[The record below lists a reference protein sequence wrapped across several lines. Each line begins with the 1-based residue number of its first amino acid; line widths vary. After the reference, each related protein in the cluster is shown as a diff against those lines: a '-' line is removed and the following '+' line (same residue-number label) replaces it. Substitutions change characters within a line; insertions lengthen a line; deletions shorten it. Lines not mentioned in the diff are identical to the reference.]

1 MKTVQG
7 WLHDILS
14 QYAPDAAASLM
25 CLFQMAYLN
34 LKAAEIGTPIAHVLI
49 VLENAFVITRGTAN
63 QNDPLL
69 VGATSLLHDI
79 WPGTKRRKGD
89 EGGSPGGSPAG
100 VAVALE
106 QMRMDYRKKHMHEG
120 ARVAREMMAAVN
132 DYYGRPVF
140 GAETCR
146 GVSDVIEAHDLP
158 SIGVSLPVGFAR
170 EFRQADRLAML
181 SEGGFANDIA
191 LDRQLVANAGVPDAE
206 LARRRVAHVLKRFA
220 EERELYT
227 ETDGPFFGGM
237 FFTNRAAYDLCLQL
251 LEARR
256 AEHGS

>member
-14 QYAPDAAASLM
+14 RYAPDAAGYLM

-34 LKAAEIGTPIAHVLI
+34 LKAAEIGTPIPHVLI
-49 VLENAFVITRGTAN
+49 VLENTFVITRGTAH
-63 QNDPLL
+63 QDPLL

-89 EGGSPGGSPAG
+89 EGGSPAEE
-100 VAVALE
+100 ARALE
-106 QMRMDYRKKHMHEG
+106 QMRMDYRKEHMREG

-140 GAETCR
+140 SAETGR
-146 GVSDVIEAHDLP
+146 GVSDAIEVHDLP
-158 SIGVSLPVGFAR
+158 SIDVPLPVGFAR

-181 SEGGFANDIA
+181 SAEGGFAIDMA
-191 LDRQLVANAGVPDAE
+191 RDHQLVANAGVPDAE
-206 LARRRVAHVLKRFA
+206 LARRRVAHVLKRFV

-227 ETDGPFFGGM
+227 EADGPFFGGM
-237 FFTNRAAYDLCLQL
+237 FFTNRAAYNLCLQL
-251 LEARR
+251 QEARR
-256 AEHGS
+256 EEYGV